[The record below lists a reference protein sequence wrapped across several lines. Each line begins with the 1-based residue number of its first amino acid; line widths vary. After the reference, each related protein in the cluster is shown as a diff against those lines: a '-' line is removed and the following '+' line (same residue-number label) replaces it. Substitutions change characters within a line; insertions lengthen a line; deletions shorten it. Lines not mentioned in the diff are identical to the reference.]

1 MMSMQRKNNYD
12 QPLPHEKILKQ
23 YRDALLAHFPDD
35 LQQLTLFGSQVTR
48 DTHAESDIDVLVLMS
63 WEEDKLPNG
72 RYIALTSD
80 PRWQKI
86 IELAYDITLEYG
98 IVLAPFVMGQKLFE
112 KWSPLNDRI
121 KQNGIEIWTRN

>member
-1 MMSMQRKNNYD
+1 MAHYN
-12 QPLPHEKILKQ
+12 QPLPYENILTQ

-35 LQQLTLFGSQVTR
+35 LQQLTLFGSQAR
-48 DTHAESDIDVLVLMS
+48 GDTHAESDIDVLVLMN
-63 WEEDKLPNG
+63 WDEEKLPNG

-98 IVLAPFVMGQKLFE
+98 VVLAPFVMSKKLFE
-112 KWSPLNDRI
+112 KWSPLHNQI
-121 KQNGIEIWTRN
+121 KQSGIEIWKRN